1 MVRINF
7 FQNPRH
13 EPKACGNPKHIYSK
27 EVAESQNSEFVAF
40 PLALFPFPPSPFQ
53 RRCSPEN
60 QQDKRR
66 HRSPWRG
73 QNGVGAPSKPHSQ
86 RIVIIRLVCWFPG
99 SPHLQ
104 GRLYFAW
111 SELARCEKPFP
122 QGHSCKKRKF
132 WGSRGCLKQWITTGV
147 NNRLREN

>member
-40 PLALFPFPPSPFQ
+40 PPALFPFPPSPFQ

-60 QQDKRR
+60 QQY
-66 HRSPWRG
+66 
-73 QNGVGAPSKPHSQ
+73 
-86 RIVIIRLVCWFPG
+86 VIKTE
-99 SPHLQ
+99 
-104 GRLYFAW
+104 A
-111 SELARCEKPFP
+111 AA
-122 QGHSCKKRKF
+122 
-132 WGSRGCLKQWITTGV
+132 
-147 NNRLREN
+147 